1 MIRRCV
7 REDKMHDIL
16 RACHNEPCGG
26 NFDDKRTT
34 YKILQ
39 LGYYWPT
46 IFKDA
51 KKYVD
56 GCDDCQRMGNQISLD
71 ELTL

>member
-1 MIRRCV
+1 V

-16 RACHNEPCGG
+16 TACHNEPCGG
-26 NFDDKRTT
+26 NFDDKRNT

-56 GCDDCQRMGNQISLD
+56 GCDDCQSMGNQISVD